1 MLIERARQLGATAL
15 RRSWR
20 QGKKFAILYEGRW
33 IHFGSTKYDDY
44 TVHRDEKR
52 RASYRARHGAI
63 KTKDGRL
70 ARTVKTSPAYWSWEL
85 LW

>member
-1 MLIERARQLGATAL
+1 MLIERARQLGSTAL

-20 QGKKFAILYEGRW
+20 QGKKFAVLYEGKW
-33 IHFGSTKYDDY
+33 IHFGGKGYEDY
-44 TVHRDEKR
+44 TEHQDDNR

-63 KTKDGRL
+63 KLADGRL
-70 ARTVKTSPAYWSWEL
+70 ARTVKTSPAFWSWEL

>member
-20 QGKKFAILYEGRW
+20 QGKKWAVLYEGKW
-33 IHFGSTKYDDY
+33 IHFGAKGYDDY
-44 TVHRDEKR
+44 TVHGDADR

-63 KTKDGRL
+63 KTKDGRI
-70 ARTVKTSPAYWSWEL
+70 ARMVKTSPAFWSWEL